1 MYQMKIVKKIAR
13 KNMNMDAMI
22 VPTMIAPIETVNGR
36 IQTTQELP
44 DVFPEEE
51 DFDEEWYEEEED
63 DKKER
68 ERE

>member
-1 MYQMKIVKKIAR
+1 
-13 KNMNMDAMI
+13 MNMDAMI